1 MLKKKLKIGLI
12 GFGRFGKKYF
22 NNLIN
27 SSYFEVEFIL
37 KKKQKKSNSPTKI
50 FNDIKKINNI
60 KIDGAIIASPSN
72 THYDLC
78 RYFLSKNIPLILEK
92 PAVNNFQELK
102 KLLILKK
109 NKIPVLV
116 NHSDLYNP
124 LFQDILRFK
133 KKIGL
138 IKFIK
143 LNFGKFDYQY
153 TVKKKVLPASDWLPH
168 IFGTLTNFISKE
180 FKVKIEYNK
189 YKIIKKS
196 YFQQLKINVLSKND
210 NYLSEILFS
219 NFKTNRSIDI
229 YGSNGII
236 RYDSYNHKKSFVK
249 INNKLFKFNDSKS
262 ITPMENLLKKFHYCI
277 VKKKKINDLKIV
289 YKYQKILD
297 QINKKI
303 KLNGIKINK
312 EIL

>member
-133 KKIGL
+133 KKIGR

-189 YKIIKKS
+189 YKIPNN
-196 YFQQLKINVLSKND
+196 QA
-210 NYLSEILFS
+210 
-219 NFKTNRSIDI
+219 
-229 YGSNGII
+229 GIG
-236 RYDSYNHKKSFVK
+236 
-249 INNKLFKFNDSKS
+249 
-262 ITPMENLLKKFHYCI
+262 M
-277 VKKKKINDLKIV
+277 
-289 YKYQKILD
+289 
-297 QINKKI
+297 
-303 KLNGIKINK
+303 GIKNK
-312 EIL
+312 YKLILG

>member
-133 KKIGL
+133 KKIGR

-219 NFKTNRSIDI
+219 NFKTNRSVDI

>member
-1 MLKKKLKIGLI
+1 MFKKKIKIGLI

-133 KKIGL
+133 KKIGR